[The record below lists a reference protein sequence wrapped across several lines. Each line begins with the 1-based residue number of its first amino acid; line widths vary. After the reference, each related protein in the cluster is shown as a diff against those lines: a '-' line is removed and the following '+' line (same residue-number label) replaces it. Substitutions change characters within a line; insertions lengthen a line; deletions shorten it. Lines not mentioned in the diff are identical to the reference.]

1 MVYYICKGVI
11 DMCFYSR
18 KYRYYIIDKVSG
30 LLYKRNLT
38 NKEVR
43 KYKRYAKKMGY
54 NVRVGIHTIQ

>member
-1 MVYYICKGVI
+1 
-11 DMCFYSR
+11 MCFYSR

-38 NKEVR
+38 NKEVH